1 MDPVQIIQQKET
13 QFKVTSKNKSN
24 NKNHVIININNN
36 HTIKQNF
43 WSNRKTTLI
52 FTKLTNHHINNRSLN
67 SMVESIQFNTSV
79 ATTII
84 TRTSK
89 KSK

>member
-24 NKNHVIININNN
+24 NNNHVIINTNNN

-43 WSNRKTTLI
+43 CGPIEKQ
-52 FTKLTNHHINNRSLN
+52 H
-67 SMVESIQFNTSV
+67 
-79 ATTII
+79 
-84 TRTSK
+84 
-89 KSK
+89 

>member
-24 NKNHVIININNN
+24 NNNHVIINTNNN

-52 FTKLTNHHINNRSLN
+52 FKRLTNHHINNRSLN
-67 SMVESIQFNTSV
+67 SMVMSIQFNTSV

-89 KSK
+89 KN